1 MQHIAISETNSE
13 SITIRL

>member
-1 MQHIAISETNSE
+1 MQPIAISETNSE